1 MPIQSLF
8 LDGVYLS
15 QVSSWLAL
23 ADKAAEA
30 IRAGT
35 QPPPVPTRVIG
46 QDQLQ
51 PWARG
56 VVWDCITH
64 GHLDC
69 RPVERSTRHSSFPG
83 ERQVN
88 RPAVRRV
95 AELLGWHDQD
105 IVDQIGEGGV
115 EVRSDRTMDIVLT
128 FHHSSLLRDIE
139 LAEHSVADHIQQEW
153 AAPPTRHL
161 PFVPCRLQP
170 RGVIMQPRSRLMPDG
185 VTLEEYEKPRIT
197 TDSSFGG
204 PDSVNAAVGDADRT
218 VSLPSIQTLG
228 RGWAIFQTA
237 YSSSQPEHPG
247 QPQHTDVQG
256 YCIDAESAYS
266 FCPIQHADL
275 WTQCFCWW
283 DQDGTAGVAFDRRM
297 GFGGAFAPNRFERFS
312 TLVAAYAQ
320 HLQADFDAEQPP
332 PPSVREWTASR
343 RALQRLG
350 RLPPGD
356 AQRCAA
362 PEIPPGISGRLHR
375 CRGQRCRYPT
385 CVCSP
390 RDRPATPHDSSR
402 VLARPQ
408 QLTCARSRAPH
419 HCIALTA
426 LGLHAAPHKVAIGT
440 PLPALGMLV
449 DGRAD
454 RLRCPPTKRRTML
467 ADISAQLSSA
477 QQRSEVDRAK
487 ARRLVGRLSNISQVE
502 PLIRPHMHGG
512 YTVSEA
518 RWAGAGGQPGMGIM
532 RMRVGSPAHIDWVAL
547 LTHSHS
553 ILTEDKGVAMAPRVT
568 IPPRDS
574 PFTLTSATDASG
586 EDGIGGYAFHSLA
599 PHTAYVFAEE
609 WPPFARDALHAASS
623 LQSEAVLRDRF
634 SPRARPHLSM
644 PAAELF
650 AQALLPRMVARL
662 IRCDTVFAIGD
673 CGPAVGVI
681 DALYSRNPQMR
692 AAVQLPSQLGC
703 SWVGVKVPREA
714 NRDPDRLSHPHL
726 LPEVC
731 ADAHAQHIRTV
742 RVTPTDADWEELR
755 HVISAT
761 APSTDARPPRKRR
774 RSGHAEFAP

>member
-1 MPIQSLF
+1 
-8 LDGVYLS
+8 
-15 QVSSWLAL
+15 
-23 ADKAAEA
+23 
-30 IRAGT
+30 
-35 QPPPVPTRVIG
+35 
-46 QDQLQ
+46 
-51 PWARG
+51 
-56 VVWDCITH
+56 
-64 GHLDC
+64 
-69 RPVERSTRHSSFPG
+69 
-83 ERQVN
+83 
-88 RPAVRRV
+88 
-95 AELLGWHDQD
+95 
-105 IVDQIGEGGV
+105 
-115 EVRSDRTMDIVLT
+115 
-128 FHHSSLLRDIE
+128 
-139 LAEHSVADHIQQEW
+139 
-153 AAPPTRHL
+153 
-161 PFVPCRLQP
+161 
-170 RGVIMQPRSRLMPDG
+170 
-185 VTLEEYEKPRIT
+185 
-197 TDSSFGG
+197 
-204 PDSVNAAVGDADRT
+204 
-218 VSLPSIQTLG
+218 
-228 RGWAIFQTA
+228 
-237 YSSSQPEHPG
+237 
-247 QPQHTDVQG
+247 
-256 YCIDAESAYS
+256 
-266 FCPIQHADL
+266 
-275 WTQCFCWW
+275 
-283 DQDGTAGVAFDRRM
+283 
-297 GFGGAFAPNRFERFS
+297 
-312 TLVAAYAQ
+312 
-320 HLQADFDAEQPP
+320 
-332 PPSVREWTASR
+332 
-343 RALQRLG
+343 
-350 RLPPGD
+350 
-356 AQRCAA
+356 
-362 PEIPPGISGRLHR
+362 
-375 CRGQRCRYPT
+375 
-385 CVCSP
+385 
-390 RDRPATPHDSSR
+390 
-402 VLARPQ
+402 
-408 QLTCARSRAPH
+408 
-419 HCIALTA
+419 
-426 LGLHAAPHKVAIGT
+426 
-440 PLPALGMLV
+440 MLV

-502 PLIRPHMHGG
+502 PLIRSHMHGG

-532 RMRVGSPAHIDWVAL
+532 RLRVGSPAHIDWVAL

-553 ILTEDKGVAMAPRVT
+553 ILTEDKGVAMGPRVT

-586 EDGIGGYAFHSLA
+586 EDGIGGYAFHSSA

-623 LQSEAVLRDRF
+623 QSEAVLRDRF